1 MSPKLLS
8 AMKTT
13 LVLAITLLTGAMS
26 SAQTLRPAAVNG
38 ALLGGVAGAII
49 GNNSGDLRHNAWR
62 GAAYGAGAGLL
73 IGSIAG
79 DAHDRRVATHVPVP
93 DYPRTY
99 IYRHSPSYY
108 GYGYYG
114 RPSHYRHG
122 GSYGYVSY
130 EAPLYTDDYYGYG
143 GSDYATNG
151 LWLGALAGAI
161 IGNNSGGLR
170 HNAWRGAAYGAATG
184 YILGSIAESNAR
196 RREAAAAPVM
206 VSAQA
211 GDDAVVTTAAPA
223 APATPVAPPAPTTS
237 MSAANSL
244 FGRK

>member
-1 MSPKLLS
+1 
-8 AMKTT
+8 MKTT
-13 LVLAITLLTGAMS
+13 VVLSLALLAVTS
-26 SAQTLRPAAVNG
+26 SAAQALRPQAVNG

-49 GNNSGDLRHNAWR
+49 GHNSGDLRHNAWR

-73 IGSIAG
+73 IGSIVG
-79 DAHDRRVATHVPVP
+79 DAHDRRFATRVPRP
-93 DYPRTY
+93 DYPRAY
-99 IYRHSPSYY
+99 IYRHAPSYY

-114 RPSHYRHG
+114 RPSHYYRRG
-122 GSYGYVSY
+122 GDFGYVSY
-130 EAPLYTDDYYGYG
+130 EAPLYADDYYGG
-143 GSDYATNG
+143 GDYASNG
-151 LWLGALAGAI
+151 LLLGALAGAV

-196 RREAAAAPVM
+196 RYQYQNANASPVIAT
-206 VSAQA
+206 VASNQN
-211 GDDAVVTTAAPA
+211 GDATTATSYDPEPQPAAPA
-223 APATPVAPPAPTTS
+223 APAAPASS

>member
-1 MSPKLLS
+1 
-8 AMKTT
+8 MKTT
-13 LVLAITLLTGAMS
+13 LVFFFALLTAAS
-26 SAQTLRPAAVNG
+26 ASAQVLRPEAVNG
-38 ALLGGVAGAII
+38 ALWGGLAGAVI
-49 GNNSGDLRHNAWR
+49 GNNSGDLHHNAWR

-73 IGSIAG
+73 IGSIVG

-99 IYRHSPSYY
+99 VYRNAPSYY

-114 RPSHYRHG
+114 RPGHRRG

-130 EAPLYTDDYYGYG
+130 ETPIYTDGYYDR
-143 GSDYATNG
+143 SDYAGNG
-151 LWLGALAGAI
+151 LLLGALAGAV
-161 IGNNSGGLR
+161 IGNNSGGLG

-196 RREAAAAPVM
+196 QRESVAASRVVATPPADDPGTAAAYIPASSNPGPAAPV
-206 VSAQA
+206 
-211 GDDAVVTTAAPA
+211 APA
-223 APATPVAPPAPTTS
+223 SS
-237 MSAANSL
+237 MSAANNL